1 MKTSI
6 PSAAQS
12 SQPAKQSSPAH
23 SLTPQSGPLAQIAAM
38 MNQSPQVQAQLKL
51 SGEMQN
57 GEPVQRQMALASGI
71 NQSPTAQPRLAEEEA
86 PAQGEA
92 SPNRPHEEAR
102 HIVQQKPGRVKPTM
116 QMKGGLV
123 NQDIPGDRADGMG
136 PGTAQKGGTRSSR
149 SGAVSQP
156 IQATFTHKK
165 NSYDKNSKKLPA
177 IFKVSPVDLKK
188 LADDEKIDFGVIETK
203 EQADAALVRL
213 REAMAGA
220 GEQKG
225 VHAEK
230 AKKLEPYLEFMKHL
244 AGEVVEEKRL
254 TGGHLLSAMKE
265 KFPNL
270 KISGAPDQNGLW
282 EGWWTDGANTPKWSS
297 FFPASWTREHL
308 EKQLE
313 KSGEVRGGRELPG
326 GIVLTKMGGTFFPWV
341 EQTLKDRPEIEDMF
355 DPPE

>member
-1 MKTSI
+1 
-6 PSAAQS
+6 
-12 SQPAKQSSPAH
+12 
-23 SLTPQSGPLAQIAAM
+23 
-38 MNQSPQVQAQLKL
+38 
-51 SGEMQN
+51 
-57 GEPVQRQMALASGI
+57 
-71 NQSPTAQPRLAEEEA
+71 
-86 PAQGEA
+86 
-92 SPNRPHEEAR
+92 
-102 HIVQQKPGRVKPTM
+102 
-116 QMKGGLV
+116 
-123 NQDIPGDRADGMG
+123 
-136 PGTAQKGGTRSSR
+136 
-149 SGAVSQP
+149 
-156 IQATFTHKK
+156 
-165 NSYDKNSKKLPA
+165 
-177 IFKVSPVDLKK
+177 
-188 LADDEKIDFGVIETK
+188 
-203 EQADAALVRL
+203 
-213 REAMAGA
+213 MAGA